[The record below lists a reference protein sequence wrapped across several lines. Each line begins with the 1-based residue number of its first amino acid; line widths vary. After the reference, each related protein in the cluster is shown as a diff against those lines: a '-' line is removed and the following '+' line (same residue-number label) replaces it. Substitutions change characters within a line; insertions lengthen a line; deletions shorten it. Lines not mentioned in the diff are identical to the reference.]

1 MKKTGKLLDVKT
13 FQDASIINFQN
24 AENSKCLRTSFRKTY
39 AIDLPSFAWKF
50 HSELILTRH
59 KYTFTTSCK
68 IERYRGIGEIDLIVG
83 TARMETGCFRAGIA
97 RDGLTKMGHARALTA
112 EIITRTIRTRIIV

>member
-1 MKKTGKLLDVKT
+1 MLDYYTLALAAVV
-13 FQDASIINFQN
+13 
-24 AENSKCLRTSFRKTY
+24 
-39 AIDLPSFAWKF
+39 AIDAAVVRIFAAIAVGVAIAVVAVGLY
-50 HSELILTRH
+50 S
-59 KYTFTTSCK
+59 SSK